1 MLRTAVLGA
10 VAAAGVGLT
19 AGDSKAQFSFGYQN
33 FRPGG
38 TSVSVGIG
46 TGGFYGPGYGGGFG
60 YRPPYYGGYPGGGYG
75 YRPPF
80 YGYPY
85 PVYRPV
91 PVPVYP
97 LPRPYPYH
105 GHHHHRGW

>member
-1 MLRTAVLGA
+1 MLGA
-10 VAAAGVGLT
+10 VTAAGVGLT
-19 AGDSKAQFSFGYQN
+19 AGDSQAQFGFGYQN

-46 TGGFYGPGYGGGFG
+46 TGGFYGGGFGGGF
-60 YRPPYYGGYPGGGYG
+60 GYG

-80 YGYPY
+80 YGGYPGWGY
-85 PVYRPV
+85 GYRPVPVYPFPVYRPV
-91 PVPVYP
+91 PVYP
-97 LPRPYPYH
+97 FPRPYPYY